1 MTILPVKIS
10 ATDRLGVREVLVFGA
25 IYVLWGATFL
35 AIRVAVLQIPPF
47 LTAGLRFF
55 TAGVILYVWMRA
67 RGQPRP
73 TLREW
78 RHLLVI
84 ALCMFVMTY
93 GPLFWAAQYVPSG
106 VIAIIEA
113 SLPITT
119 VILEVF
125 VFRAQRLQWRLAV
138 GVAVGFAGV
147 SLLLIH
153 NGGQHLAIFPCL
165 VILGAGIAWSIGA
178 VLSSRLSMP
187 SSRPLCAGAEM
198 MLGGFILLGISA
210 SAGELHPFPHI
221 PVRAALALAYLIV
234 FGSLVAYT
242 CYVWLLGRF
251 SVTQVSSHAYVN
263 PVVAIVLGHFVAGE
277 IIAGRSIAAS
287 MLIVVSVFLLLSGGA
302 PIKRN
307 AVIKVGEERLDARQ
321 RAMISNEA

>member
-1 MTILPVKIS
+1 MTILKVETP
-10 ATDRLGVREVLVFGA
+10 ATDRLGIREVLAFAA
-25 IYVLWGATFL
+25 IYLLWGATFL
-35 AIRVAVLQIPPF
+35 AIRVAVLQVPPF

-55 TAGVILYVWMRA
+55 TAGIILYGWMRA
-67 RGQPRP
+67 RGQSRP

-78 RHLLVI
+78 QHLLAI
-84 ALCMFVMTY
+84 ALCMFVLTY
-93 GPLFWAAQYVPSG
+93 GPLFWAAQYISSG
-106 VIAIIEA
+106 VVAIIEA

-125 VFRAQRLQWRLAV
+125 VFRAQPLQWRLAV

-147 SLLLIH
+147 ALLLIH
-153 NGGQHLAIFPCL
+153 NRGQDLAVFPCL
-165 VILGAGIAWSIGA
+165 VILAAGIAWSSGA
-178 VLSSRLSMP
+178 VLSSRLSLP

-198 MLGGFILLGISA
+198 MLGGFILLALSA
-210 SAGELHPFPHI
+210 GSGELHPLPHI
-221 PVRAALALAYLIV
+221 PVRAALALAFLIV

-277 IIAGRSIAAS
+277 IITGRSIAAS
-287 MLIVVSVFLLLSGGA
+287 MLIVVSVFLLLSG
-302 PIKRN
+302 PSKIKRSSM
-307 AVIKVGEERLDARQ
+307 IKAAEEAPG
-321 RAMISNEA
+321 

>member
-1 MTILPVKIS
+1 MSPLQVKQL
-10 ATDRLGVREVLVFGA
+10 AYDRLGAREVLAFGA

-35 AIRVAVLQIPPF
+35 AIRVAVLQLPPF

-55 TAGVILYVWMRA
+55 TAGVILYGWTRA

-73 TLREW
+73 TLPEW

-84 ALCMFVMTY
+84 ALCMFVLTY

-106 VIAIIEA
+106 VVAIIEA

-125 VFRAQRLQWRLAV
+125 VFMTQPLQWRLAV
-138 GVAVGFAGV
+138 GVALGFAGV
-147 SLLLIH
+147 ALLLIH
-153 NGGQHLAIFPCL
+153 NSGQNLAVLPCL
-165 VILGAGIAWSIGA
+165 VILAAGIAWSLGA
-178 VLSSRLSMP
+178 VLSSRLTLP

-198 MLGGFILLGISA
+198 LLGGVILLLLSA
-210 SAGELHPFPHI
+210 STGELHPFPHI
-221 PVRAALALAYLIV
+221 PVRAAFALAFLIV

-277 IIAGRSIAAS
+277 IITGRSIAAS
-287 MLIVVSVFLLLSGGA
+287 MLIVVSVFLLLSGPSKIRRTPLTKTA
-302 PIKRN
+302 
-307 AVIKVGEERLDARQ
+307 EEATDA
-321 RAMISNEA
+321 AIG

>member
-10 ATDRLGVREVLVFGA
+10 ASNRLGVREVLAFGA

-55 TAGVILYVWMRA
+55 TAGIILYGWMRA

-84 ALCMFVMTY
+84 AFCMFVLTY
-93 GPLFWAAQYVPSG
+93 GPLFWAAQYVSSG

-125 VFRAQRLQWRLAV
+125 VFRAQRLQWRLAG
-138 GVAVGFAGV
+138 GVAVGFTGV
-147 SLLLIH
+147 ALLLIH
-153 NGGQHLAIFPCL
+153 NGGQELAVFPCL
-165 VILGAGIAWSIGA
+165 VILASGIAWSLGA
-178 VLSSRLSMP
+178 VLSSRLSLP

-198 MLGGFILLGISA
+198 MLGGFILLISSA

-221 PVRAALALAYLIV
+221 PVRAMLALAYLIV

-263 PVVAIVLGHFVAGE
+263 PVVAILLGHFVAGE
-277 IIAGRSIAAS
+277 IITGRSIAAS
-287 MLIVVSVFLLLSGGA
+287 MLIVVSVFLLLSG
-302 PIKRN
+302 PSKIKRSTM
-307 AVIKVGEERLDARQ
+307 IKTA
-321 RAMISNEA
+321 EAALS